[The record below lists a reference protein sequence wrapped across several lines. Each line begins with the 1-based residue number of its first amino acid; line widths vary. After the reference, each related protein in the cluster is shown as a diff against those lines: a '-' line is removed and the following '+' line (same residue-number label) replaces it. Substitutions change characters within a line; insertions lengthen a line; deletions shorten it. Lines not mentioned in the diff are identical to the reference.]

1 MTVQLSVS
9 SPCPPTPFERLK
21 DARKDC
27 ARNYE
32 RQENKIGDK
41 ECIAMPSAA
50 TWHSAAGAVF
60 DTEKSPV
67 TGNRG
72 VVAANHPLGS
82 AAGLEMLAMGGNA
95 IDAAIATLFTLN
107 VVEPM
112 MVGLFGA
119 GWTNIRLSDGTFV
132 VLDNYST
139 APAAATPELYTPLSD
154 SWPDYMETEGKKNRL
169 GYLAVGVPGT
179 LKAWAKLIDAHGRFD
194 LQTVMQPAIRHAERG
209 FYVSPYLRELI
220 QDNQAELALEPQTAS
235 IFLPAGQPPR
245 AGDLMRQPALAESLR
260 TIANEGAEVLYG
272 GALGQTV
279 AHGIQQCGGIL
290 SIDDLRRYYTIA
302 RDPLTSTYRGY
313 EVTLPPPPCAGG
325 IHILQM
331 LRLLEAFDV
340 AAMGFAT
347 PDTLH
352 LLAECFK
359 IAFSDRD
366 AHLGDPL
373 HRKVP
378 VDWLLSETY
387 AAERRAEIDMHQAK
401 APVPGTPGPVES
413 ATTTHVTAA
422 DADGNMVAMTQTI
435 NNAFGAKVM
444 APGTGILLNNT
455 MALFDPHPGQA
466 NSVAAGK
473 RTTSSMSPT
482 IVTQNGQPY
491 LALGVPGGVRI
502 FPSLLQALVNV
513 IDHGMSLQEAVEAP
527 RIWTQGQELEI
538 EAAIPPA
545 IRDNLAARGHHTTEV
560 TAVAGGMNGI
570 RFDPDSGAMT
580 GVGCWRADGSP
591 AALGGGPAR
600 PGVRFRT
607 TVRR

>member
-1 MTVQLSVS
+1 MQPS
-9 SPCPPTPFERLK
+9 S
-21 DARKDC
+21 
-27 ARNYE
+27 
-32 RQENKIGDK
+32 
-41 ECIAMPSAA
+41 
-50 TWHSAAGAVF
+50 TWRTKAGAVF

-67 TGNRG
+67 TGSRG
-72 VVAANHPLGS
+72 VVTSNHPLGS

-119 GWTNIRLSDGTFV
+119 GWTNIRLADGTFIIV
-132 VLDNYST
+132 DNYST

-154 SWPDYMETEGKKNRL
+154 TWPDYMETEGRQNRL

-179 LKAWAKLIDAHGRFD
+179 LKAWAELIDTQGCFD
-194 LQTVMQPAIRHAERG
+194 LETVMQPAIRHAERG
-209 FYVSPYLRELI
+209 FHASQYLRELI
-220 QDNQAELALEPQTAS
+220 QDNQAELALEPETARL
-235 IFLPAGQPPR
+235 FLPNGQPPN
-245 AGDLMRQPALAESLR
+245 AGDLIQQPALAESLR
-260 TIANEGAEVLYG
+260 SIAKEGAEALYG
-272 GALGQTV
+272 GALGQTI
-279 AHGIQQCGGIL
+279 AHGIQQHGGIL
-290 SIDDLRRYYTIA
+290 TIDDLRAYRTI
-302 RDPLTSTYRGY
+302 RRNPLTSTYRGY
-313 EVTLPPPPCAGG
+313 EVTLPPPPCSGG
-325 IHILQM
+325 VHILQI
-331 LRLLEAFDV
+331 LRILEAFDV
-340 AAMGFAT
+340 TAMGFGT

-359 IAFSDRD
+359 IAFSDR
-366 AHLGDPL
+366 AVHLGDPINTE
-373 HRKVP
+373 VP
-378 VDWLLSETY
+378 VAWLISEAY
-387 AAERRAEIDMHQAK
+387 AAERRAEIDMTKAQA
-401 APVPGTPGPVES
+401 PIPGVPGPVES

-466 NSVAAGK
+466 NSVSAGK
-473 RTTSSMSPT
+473 RAVSSMSPT

-502 FPSLLQALVNV
+502 FPSVLQALVNV

-545 IRDNLAARGHHTTEV
+545 VRDGLAARGHHITEV
-560 TAVAGGMNGI
+560 TAVGGGMNGI
-570 RFDPDSGAMT
+570 RFDPDSGALS

-591 AALGGGPAR
+591 VALGGGSAR

-607 TVRR
+607 TARR